1 MSNYSSVLIFKGYKV
16 NEIIFKNNDIFKK
29 EKNSFP
35 LDIKI
40 KSSLE
45 NNKNEM
51 KVNLITEIYKNAEEN
66 NYPFSMTVNITGIFE
81 SEDGKADIFYKNA
94 IAIMYPYVRAIV
106 SSYTALAN
114 VNPLILPPI
123 NVNKLIEEQ
132 EKKDD
137 II

>member
-81 SEDGKADIFYKNA
+81 SEDGKTDIFYKNA